1 MGKAKLLHEIAMLLQ
16 EKIGIKEGRS
26 AEIGVK
32 KDEMS
37 IEIIDLDDKKFVI
50 TVKEVENCKK
60 I

>member
-1 MGKAKLLHEIAMLLQ
+1 MGKAKLLHEIAMFLQ

-26 AEIGVK
+26 AGIGVK

-50 TVKEVENCKK
+50 TVKEVENCEKT
-60 I
+60 